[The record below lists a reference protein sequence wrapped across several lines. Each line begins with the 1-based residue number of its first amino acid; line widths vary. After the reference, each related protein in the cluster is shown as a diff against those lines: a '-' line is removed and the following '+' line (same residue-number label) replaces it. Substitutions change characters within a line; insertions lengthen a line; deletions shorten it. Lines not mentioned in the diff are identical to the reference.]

1 MLDLK
6 EVVHH
11 VFKGGVQVKSMELE
25 PIRNLLVKAYDTTM
39 GEGCTPETQ
48 QGIEEFEQKHN
59 VKLPA
64 AYRALLLE
72 FGACNFGDPAL
83 YAVKELNWAY
93 PEFLEVYR
101 EVEKEYELSADLQPF
116 PIGGFG
122 EGSMAILD
130 QSSGKIMMLIHDAG
144 ETPLKEIAVD
154 FNELMTMLAE
164 SAIWVQEQMN

>member
-1 MLDLK
+1 
-6 EVVHH
+6 
-11 VFKGGVQVKSMELE
+11 MELE
-25 PIRNLLVKAYDTTM
+25 PIRDLLVKAYNTTM
-39 GEGCTPETQ
+39 GEGCTPEPQ
-48 QGIEEFEQKHN
+48 QSIENFEQKYN
-59 VKLPA
+59 VQLPV

-83 YAVKELNWAY
+83 YSAKELDWAY

-101 EVEKEYELSADLQPF
+101 EVKKEYQLSDDLNPF

-130 QSSGKIMMLIHDAG
+130 QTSGKILMLIHDAG
-144 ETPLKEIAVD
+144 DTPIREIAVD
-154 FNELMTMLAE
+154 FNDLMTQLTE

>member
-1 MLDLK
+1 MT
-6 EVVHH
+6 
-11 VFKGGVQVKSMELE
+11 SIELE
-25 PIRNLLVKAYDTTM
+25 PIRDLLVKAYDTTM
-39 GEGCTPETQ
+39 GEGCTPERQ
-48 QGIEEFEQKHN
+48 ESIEDFEQKHN
-59 VKLPA
+59 VRLPG

-83 YAVKELNWAY
+83 YSVKELSWAY
-93 PEFLEVYR
+93 PDFLEVYR
-101 EVEKEYELSADLQPF
+101 EYEKEYELPADLQPF

-122 EGSMAILD
+122 EGSTAILD

-144 ETPLKEIAVD
+144 ETPLREIAVD

>member
-1 MLDLK
+1 M
-6 EVVHH
+6 
-11 VFKGGVQVKSMELE
+11 KSMELE
-25 PIRNLLVKAYDTTM
+25 PIRDLLVKAYDTTM

-48 QGIEEFEQKHN
+48 QSIEDIEQKYN

-83 YAVKELNWAY
+83 YSAKELDWAY
-93 PEFLEVYR
+93 PEFLEIYR
-101 EVEKEYELSADLQPF
+101 EVKKEYQLTDDLNPF

-122 EGSMAILD
+122 EGSMAMLD
-130 QSSGKIMMLIHDAG
+130 QTSGKILMLIHDAG
-144 ETPLKEIAVD
+144 DTPIREIAAD
-154 FNELMTMLAE
+154 FNDLMTQLTE

>member
-1 MLDLK
+1 M
-6 EVVHH
+6 
-11 VFKGGVQVKSMELE
+11 KSMELE
-25 PIRNLLVKAYDTTM
+25 PIRDLLVKAYDTTM

-48 QGIEEFEQKHN
+48 QSIEDFEQKYN
-59 VKLPA
+59 VQLPA

-83 YAVKELNWAY
+83 YSAKELDWAY

-101 EVEKEYELSADLQPF
+101 EVKKEYQLSDDLNLF

-122 EGSMAILD
+122 EGSMAMLD
-130 QSSGKIMMLIHDAG
+130 QTSGKILMLIHDAG
-144 ETPLKEIAVD
+144 DTPIREIAVD
-154 FNELMTMLAE
+154 FIDLMTQLTE